1 MVRVKGIGIAL
12 IIVALMFP
20 CAALCQDTS
29 TEKILKEL
37 MPLKEGINKLGEEL
51 EKKGQEIEKLKEE
64 TIKREDLTSVMEQME
79 AEEQSKVR
87 FFGDFRLR
95 YENTSYQ
102 DEVESRNRGVLR
114 LRAGMSYEIN
124 DLLNVGAR
132 LATGSADDP
141 NSTDVTLSNFVD
153 NFEVSLDRAYLNLTY
168 QDFFLTGGKFANPFL
183 RTDLVWDDDVNPQ
196 GVAASYTLSQF
207 LQVTPKLT
215 GMFFIVD
222 EQSMGSDSYMFGCQ
236 PSLKI
241 AASQYWS
248 VTLAAAYYDYTI
260 GSLSNADSGDIR
272 DNNLNPDGTA
282 YLSDFDLLDA
292 IAVVQYRGFGERYP
306 IRFVADYVKNLGAEV
321 SEDQGFSL
329 DLFVGRTSK
338 KNDLRFRYGY
348 SEAETDAVLAAFS
361 HDNTTMATN
370 YRQHTATV
378 DYVVL
383 ENTVLNLTWYVYRRD
398 EAQPRYD
405 TPTTDSDEYVSR
417 LRLNVEVKF

>member
-1 MVRVKGIGIAL
+1 M
-12 IIVALMFP
+12 
-20 CAALCQDTS
+20 
-29 TEKILKEL
+29 
-37 MPLKEGINKLGEEL
+37 
-51 EKKGQEIEKLKEE
+51 
-64 TIKREDLTSVMEQME
+64 
-79 AEEQSKVR
+79 
-87 FFGDFRLR
+87 
-95 YENTSYQ
+95 
-102 DEVESRNRGVLR
+102 
-114 LRAGMSYEIN
+114 
-124 DLLNVGAR
+124 
-132 LATGSADDP
+132 
-141 NSTDVTLSNFVD
+141 
-153 NFEVSLDRAYLNLTY
+153 
-168 QDFFLTGGKFANPFL
+168 
-183 RTDLVWDDDVNPQ
+183 NPQ

-207 LQVTPKLT
+207 QQVTSKLT

-222 EQSMGSDSYMFGCQ
+222 EQSIGSDSYMFGCQ

-272 DNNLNPDGTA
+272 DNSLNSDGTA
-282 YLSDFDLLDA
+282 YLSDFDLFDA

-306 IRFVADYVKNLGAEV
+306 IRFVADYVKNLGAKV

-348 SEAETDAVLAAFS
+348 WEAGTDAVLAAFS

-398 EAQPRYD
+398 E
-405 TPTTDSDEYVSR
+405 PTATDSDEYVSR